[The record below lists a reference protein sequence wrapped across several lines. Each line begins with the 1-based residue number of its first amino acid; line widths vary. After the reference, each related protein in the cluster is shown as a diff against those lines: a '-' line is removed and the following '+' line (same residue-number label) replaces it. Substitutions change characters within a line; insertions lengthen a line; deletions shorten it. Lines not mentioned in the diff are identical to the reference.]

1 MARRITVAAVSMAL
15 EQRRPLTAADN
26 IHHVD
31 NMVAQLAPVHPDLI
45 VLPEIYFT
53 GGLPERGP
61 AEPQSSAHL
70 QGLAER
76 YRTFVAGSVYQERGG
91 RLYNSMVVA
100 DRGGAL
106 VGYYDK
112 MHPTEGELDWQ
123 ITPGALDQRPI
134 ATELGLIGGQ
144 ICFDANWPAG
154 WQSLA
159 EQGAEL
165 ILFPSAFAAGHLL
178 TALATTNNV
187 YIVPAI
193 RTLQSGVINN
203 TGEWLARTDRFRAW
217 AVSTVDLERT
227 VFHWDEQGHLLPEIV
242 ARYGPRLRVET
253 YGDEAWFVLTPVDP
267 DLTIA
272 EVMAAFGLITCR
284 QYIARANGAQDA
296 QRPTKEQ

>member
-15 EQRRPLTAADN
+15 EQRRPLTAEDN
-26 IHHVD
+26 RRHVD
-31 NMVAQLAPVHPDLI
+31 AMLAQLAPVHPDLV
-45 VLPEIYFT
+45 VLPEIYLT
-53 GGLPERGP
+53 GGLPDRGP
-61 AEPQSSAHL
+61 AEPQSAAHL

-76 YRTFVAGSVYQERGG
+76 YHTFVAGSVYQERDG

-100 DRGGAL
+100 DRSGAL
-106 VGYYDK
+106 VGHYDK

-134 ATELGLIGGQ
+134 GTALGLIGGQ

-159 EQGAEL
+159 DQGAEL
-165 ILFPSAFAAGHLL
+165 ILFPSAFAAGRLL
-178 TALATTNNV
+178 TSLATTNNV

-193 RTLQSGVINN
+193 RTLQSGVISN

-217 AVSTVDLERT
+217 AAASIELERT
-227 VFHWDEQGHLLPEIV
+227 VFHWDEQGHMLSEIV
-242 ARYGPRLRVET
+242 ARYGPRLQVET

-267 DLTIA
+267 DLAIA
-272 EVMAAFGLITCR
+272 DVMATFGLITCR
-284 QYIARANGAQDA
+284 QYIARANRAQDA